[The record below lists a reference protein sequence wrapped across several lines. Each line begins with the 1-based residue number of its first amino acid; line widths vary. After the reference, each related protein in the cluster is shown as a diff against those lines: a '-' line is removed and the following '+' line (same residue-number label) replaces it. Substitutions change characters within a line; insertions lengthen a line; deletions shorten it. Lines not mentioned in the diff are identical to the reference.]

1 KYGAKFLV
9 RGGTFE
15 AVEGKARGRNI
26 VLEFKDHATAL
37 ACYRSPEYTKAKAL
51 RAGAVDIDIIVIEGY
66 DGPQP
71 TGLAGLGFSKKL
83 ACHLAAI
90 SLDVAFYN
98 LCRTHEALR
107 MTPAMALGITHR
119 EWSIGDLIEAALAAV
134 PTKPTSTRAQ
144 RRCHRGRRRRFR
156 ERGFMSLMLFFD
168 EIADRRSMD
177 PVELRLALLKDTP
190 RGQAVVRAV
199 MEMSDYRRSR
209 SGRSLGLAFADY
221 SNTLL
226 AGVAEVSVDRSSG
239 AIRTIPWPRPKA
251 PSSTAWGWLSPSAS
265 PSRMAWCSSATST
278 ITGSR
283 DCGTCPRCT

>member
-1 KYGAKFLV
+1 
-9 RGGTFE
+9 
-15 AVEGKARGRNI
+15 
-26 VLEFKDHATAL
+26 
-37 ACYRSPEYTKAKAL
+37 
-51 RAGAVDIDIIVIEGY
+51 
-66 DGPQP
+66 
-71 TGLAGLGFSKKL
+71 
-83 ACHLAAI
+83 
-90 SLDVAFYN
+90 
-98 LCRTHEALR
+98 

-119 EWSIGDLIEAALAAV
+119 VRSIGDLIEAALAAV

-199 MEMSDYRRSR
+199 MEMADYRRSR

-226 AGVAEVSVDRSSG
+226 AGVAEVSADRSSG
-239 AIRTIPWPRPKA
+239 AIRVHNFWVAIDPGIAVQPDNIVAQTESSIVYGLGLTLTERVTFKDGVVQQSNFYDYRVPRLRDVPEKHVELMEDSRHQRLPAAVARSLASIPV
-251 PSSTAWGWLSPSAS
+251 T
-265 PSRMAWCSSATST
+265 
-278 ITGSR
+278 
-283 DCGTCPRCT
+283 